1 MLRPKTSFD
10 ILPRGYCD
18 LRFNMTAQKL
28 PAVFVTD
35 EHLLIGE
42 VETRGLRLLE
52 CLIDPHSEYVQLS
65 DVHVARREAKA
76 RRLTSLKQV
85 AVRKHLVRLA
95 MLGGDRHEAPETRRF
110 AFVDKKNYPAF
121 LIVSGYEI
129 EGRLQLRGAAD
140 PVSAMTHEL
149 KSFIPITHAKI
160 GHAGGNGDPLS
171 AAVVLCNRDYI
182 SLFHIGE
189 EIPAAAERTAALSR

>member
-1 MLRPKTSFD
+1 MA
-10 ILPRGYCD
+10 
-18 LRFNMTAQKL
+18 AQKL
-28 PAVFVTD
+28 PAIFITD

-52 CLIDPHSEYVQLS
+52 VLIDPNSEYVYLN
-65 DVHVARREAKA
+65 DVHVARRESKA
-76 RRLTSLKQV
+76 SRLTLLKQV
-85 AVRKHLVRLA
+85 VVRKQLVRLA
-95 MLGGDRHEAPETRRF
+95 VLGGGRHEAPETRRF
-110 AFVDKKNYPAF
+110 AFVDKKSYPAF

-140 PVSAMTHEL
+140 PVSAMAHEL
-149 KSFIPITHAKI
+149 KSFIPVTQAKI
-160 GHAGGNGDPLS
+160 GHAGSKGDPLT

-189 EIPAAAERTAALSR
+189 ESPVANESAAALSR